1 MEPTRVPFVV
11 VLPDKPAELAE
22 RETVPA
28 PQRTILAAELVCGAK
43 QGACSMRTWFNCQHR
58 PNDDIAEACE
68 DESIHVEEEDYAM
81 ELL

>member
-1 MEPTRVPFVV
+1 V
-11 VLPDKPAELAE
+11 E
-22 RETVPA
+22 RETGPA
-28 PQRTILAAELVCGAK
+28 GTILAAELVCGAK

-58 PNDDIAEACE
+58 PNDDIAGACE